1 MMKYVEAEQNW
12 IDQTWSNNRFNRSTP
27 STRSTPSIGSPAGR
41 VNVEATGLEVEL
53 GAGGLSRK
61 AGRTLWHTERALKA
75 AENQAVLNV
84 FRCIQCI

>member
-1 MMKYVEAEQNW
+1 MEWWNMLKLNRTES
-12 IDQTWSNNRFNRSTP
+12 IKHDQTIG

-41 VNVEATGLEVEL
+41 LNVEATGLEVEL